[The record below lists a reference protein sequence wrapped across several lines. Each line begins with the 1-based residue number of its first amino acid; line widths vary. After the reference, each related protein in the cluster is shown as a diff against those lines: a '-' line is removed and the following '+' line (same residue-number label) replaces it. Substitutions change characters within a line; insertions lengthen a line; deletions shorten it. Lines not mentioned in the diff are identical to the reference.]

1 MRYVPIS
8 CVRQGLILGEDLYN
22 DIGELL
28 LAQGS
33 VLTSK
38 NIQSITRLKY
48 TGIYIDDEISKG
60 ITVESIVSERV
71 RAKTLKQIKDIFI
84 DYEQGG
90 QNLNNNLDAI
100 KLLIEN
106 IVDEIYSN
114 QDLLVNLVDLQAYD
128 DYTYN
133 HCVSVAILSIA
144 LGVALAMSKQELY
157 DLGFAALLHDI
168 GKVFIDKNIVNKPS
182 TLTADEFEQM
192 KNHSLF
198 GFEHIRNDYLVS
210 NEILLGILD
219 HHERYD
225 GSGYPN
231 KKLGDQISWY
241 GRIIATA
248 DVYDALTSARPYR
261 KAVLPADA
269 MEFIMASN
277 TAQFDSRVVEA
288 FTRKIAPYPVGTCV
302 LLSNGF
308 SAIVSGNCKESGLR
322 PKVRVYKENDVDV
335 EPYEIDLSAFEYLS
349 TIVVELL

>member
-8 CVRQGLILGEDLYN
+8 SVHDGLTLGEDLYN
-22 DIGELL
+22 EIGELL
-28 LAQGS
+28 LAQGC
-33 VLTSK
+33 VLTKK
-38 NIQSITRLKY
+38 NIQSIRRLRY
-48 TGIYIDDEISKG
+48 SGIYIDDEISKG

-90 QNLNNNLDAI
+90 QNLNSNLDAI
-100 KLLIEN
+100 RLQIEN

-114 QDLLVNLVDLQAYD
+114 QDLIVNLVELQAYD

-144 LGVALAMSKQELY
+144 LGVALSMGKQELY

-168 GKVFIDKNIVNKPS
+168 GKVFIDKAIINKPS
-182 TLTADEFEQM
+182 TLTTEEFEQM
-192 KNHSLF
+192 KNHSFL
-198 GFEHIRNDYLVS
+198 GFEHIQSDYKVS
-210 NEILLGILD
+210 DEILLGILD

-225 GSGYPN
+225 GSGYPSG
-231 KKLGDQISWY
+231 KVGDQISWY

-248 DVYDALTSARPYR
+248 DVYDALTSERPYR
-261 KAVLPADA
+261 KAVLPSDA

-277 TAQFDSRVVEA
+277 TAQFDSTVVEA
-288 FTRKIAPYPVGTCV
+288 FTRKIAPYPLGTCV

-322 PKVRVYKENDVDV
+322 PKVRVYKEKEIDV
-335 EPYEIDLSAFEYLS
+335 EPYEIDLSDFEYLS
-349 TIVVELL
+349 TIIVELL

>member
-210 NEILLGILD
+210 NE
-219 HHERYD
+219 
-225 GSGYPN
+225 
-231 KKLGDQISWY
+231 
-241 GRIIATA
+241 
-248 DVYDALTSARPYR
+248 
-261 KAVLPADA
+261 
-269 MEFIMASN
+269 
-277 TAQFDSRVVEA
+277 
-288 FTRKIAPYPVGTCV
+288 
-302 LLSNGF
+302 
-308 SAIVSGNCKESGLR
+308 
-322 PKVRVYKENDVDV
+322 
-335 EPYEIDLSAFEYLS
+335 
-349 TIVVELL
+349 